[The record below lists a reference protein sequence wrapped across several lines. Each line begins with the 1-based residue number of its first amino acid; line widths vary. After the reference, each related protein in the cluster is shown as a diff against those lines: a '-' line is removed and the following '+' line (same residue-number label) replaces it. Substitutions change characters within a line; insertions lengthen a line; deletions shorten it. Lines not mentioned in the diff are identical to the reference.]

1 MYFCCLKTDDLHPFT
16 DSLMNALYPLK
27 FNPLFK
33 DKIWGGQKVKSI
45 LGMDFSPLPNC
56 GEVWTLSGYK
66 GNESVVSNGFLKGND
81 LRELI
86 EVYMEDLLGDKV
98 FETYGEEFPLL
109 IKLLDSN
116 DWLSIQVHPDDELA
130 AEKHD
135 GFGKTEMWYVMQAD
149 EDAELISGFR
159 SSITKEEYIDKLKGG
174 KLTSLLNYEKA
185 AKGDVFFMPAG
196 RVHAL
201 GPGLLI
207 AEIQQSSDITYR
219 IYDFDRRDDKGN
231 TRELHTEQ
239 ALDALDF
246 EYHADIRTDYKPVP
260 DQTVSLVQC
269 PYFETNLMHFGTTLV
284 KNYTGLDSFVILFC
298 TEGKCQV
305 QSEGGVESL
314 KAGEVILIPAS
325 LEGKIALVPSV
336 ETRVLEIYIP

>member
-1 MYFCCLKTDDLHPFT
+1 MSSVTNIFDYWQYLNL
-16 DSLMNALYPLK
+16 SMNTLYPLK

-33 DKIWGGQKVKSI
+33 DKIWGGKKVKTL
-45 LGMDFSPLPNC
+45 LGLDYAPLPNC
-56 GEVWTLSGYK
+56 GEVWALSGYQ

-86 EVYMEDLLGDKV
+86 EIYMEDLLGDKV
-98 FETYGEEFPLL
+98 FETYGDEFPLL
-109 IKLLDSN
+109 IKILDSN

-130 AEKHD
+130 AKRHD

-159 SSITKEEYIDKLKGG
+159 SSITKEVYLEKFNSG

-185 AKGDVFFMPAG
+185 SAGDVFFMPSG

-219 IYDFDRRDDKGN
+219 IYDFDRLDDKGN
-231 TRELHTEQ
+231 ARELHTEL

-246 EYHADIRTDYKPVP
+246 SFHPDIKTDYIPAPEK
-260 DQTVSLVQC
+260 TVSLVKC
-269 PYFETNLMHFGTTLV
+269 PYFETGLMHFGTTLV
-284 KNYTGLDSFVILFC
+284 KNYSDLDSFVILFC

-305 QSEGGVESL
+305 QYNGGVESL
-314 KAGEVILIPAS
+314 KAGEVVLIPAS
-325 LEGKIALVPSV
+325 MEGNIALVPSK
-336 ETRVLEIYIP
+336 ETRILEIYIP